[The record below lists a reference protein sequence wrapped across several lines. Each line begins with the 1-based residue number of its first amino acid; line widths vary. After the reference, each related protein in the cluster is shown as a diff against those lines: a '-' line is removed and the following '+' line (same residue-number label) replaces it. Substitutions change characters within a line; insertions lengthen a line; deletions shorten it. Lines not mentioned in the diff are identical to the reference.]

1 MAWWITWKQVEGSDP
16 AGPLAKRI
24 ELRVVEAEEEPA
36 QALHGP
42 ALSER
47 ELMVS
52 IHRAFDRDPESG
64 LIYFKSLN

>member
-1 MAWWITWKQVEGSDP
+1 MAWWITWKEVEGSDP

-24 ELRVVEAEEEPA
+24 ELRVVEDEHEPA

-42 ALSER
+42 GESEA
-47 ELMVS
+47 ELMIS
-52 IHRAFDRDPESG
+52 IHRCFGRDPESG